1 MWRASLQT
9 HLHLSL
15 KNDFLLRERCEGST
29 AVSAQPLAPAS
40 AHQGRQ
46 CAPCS
51 LLSSP
56 DGDWWYWA
64 RGHGPVACPIPSTVC
79 YGRFQKMEPGED
91 HPGHSLRQDGENSKR
106 NEWGSPCR
114 QIGGGMAPS
123 ECNLLER
130 RGRVG
135 RGEEEWGDVGR
146 TRSGQQTASTAT
158 NNGRVGCKHRVV
170 METEQDN

>member
-1 MWRASLQT
+1 MQT
-9 HLHLSL
+9 
-15 KNDFLLRERCEGST
+15 DR
-29 AVSAQPLAPAS
+29 
-40 AHQGRQ
+40 
-46 CAPCS
+46 
-51 LLSSP
+51 
-56 DGDWWYWA
+56 
-64 RGHGPVACPIPSTVC
+64 
-79 YGRFQKMEPGED
+79 
-91 HPGHSLRQDGENSKR
+91 
-106 NEWGSPCR
+106 
-114 QIGGGMAPS
+114 GGMAPS